1 MPVEPSDVQDD
12 AEWGGAD
19 VHPHPIRIL
28 NQDRRIE
35 RGSINAM
42 IDTDTADTA
51 ALVILIGSLVGVVL
65 AIRGAYVLMMR
76 VAGMK
81 AKA

>member
-1 MPVEPSDVQDD
+1 
-12 AEWGGAD
+12 
-19 VHPHPIRIL
+19 
-28 NQDRRIE
+28 
-35 RGSINAM
+35 M

-81 AKA
+81 AKT